1 MSLWLCIY
9 MKKPFW
15 SWKSGNS
22 AISWPKSIHV
32 SFHKKKEIYILHTSS
47 KLFLWLKNFYKI
59 PLRKKR
65 EVKEVWVDRR
75 TNSNNTFWKVT
86 EKNSIM
92 IPWFHACK
100 LYITDLLVTQSMLQH
115 WPNRTEL
122 RSMDSYI
129 QILLRFQKCKQK
141 VPPPSLLSNEKSPFT
156 PQRKIFLILWGI
168 KGDFLG

>member
-1 MSLWLCIY
+1 MTKEDAFIRNCQLEICHVTRLPKETFGTKCGKALWLCIY

-65 EVKEVWVDRR
+65 EVKEVWVDRSPK
-75 TNSNNTFWKVT
+75 SNNTFGKVK
-86 EKNSIM
+86 EKKSIM
-92 IPWFHACK
+92 IPWFLACR
-100 LYITDLLVTQSMLQH
+100 LYITD
-115 WPNRTEL
+115 
-122 RSMDSYI
+122 YG
-129 QILLRFQKCKQK
+129 
-141 VPPPSLLSNEKSPFT
+141 PP
-156 PQRKIFLILWGI
+156 KIA
-168 KGDFLG
+168 